1 MSQEVMNSTNIQQS
15 ELWEIA
21 HKLVSFNT
29 VSQYTNVPAA
39 EFLANYL
46 DGSGFSVQLLT
57 QDVYDVSKATV
68 IAWAGPQEP
77 DGLIISGH
85 TDIVPFDKQP
95 GWKSDPLVMY
105 EDGERIFGRGV
116 TDMKVFLAQA
126 ILASK
131 SLSLSALR
139 RPLVY
144 VFTYD
149 EEVAAQGSGRL
160 VSVLPAL
167 FKDYPLPKIALI
179 GEPTGFEVYPAHKGY
194 ATFDIR
200 VHGKGGHSSVPAS
213 GLNAIDTMA
222 SVIRVIQD
230 VARELQQSATAEN
243 RALFPEVPYSTFN
256 SGMIN
261 GGLAPNMIADEC
273 RLTVSIRVAPGD
285 DARKIIQRVHECIDS
300 EITGRVKAIAPEGG
314 VFIENVV
321 VCPPLRSP
329 SEGPFCD
336 LLRRVTGKD
345 FAGGVSFATDGGNF
359 QRIGI
364 DSYICGPGI
373 LSEAH
378 QPNESIPVANFYSGL
393 DYLEQVIYDWCVKE
407 RTA

>member
-1 MSQEVMNSTNIQQS
+1 MSSANIQQS

-21 HKLVSFNT
+21 SRLVSFNT

-46 DGSGFSVQLLT
+46 DDCGLTVQLLM

-68 IAWAGPQEP
+68 VAWAGPPEP

-95 GWKSDPLVMY
+95 GWKSDPLLMHQ
-105 EDGERIFGRGV
+105 DGDRIFGRGV

-126 ILASK
+126 VLACKDLTMS
-131 SLSLSALR
+131 SLR

-144 VFTYD
+144 IFTYD

-160 VSVLPAL
+160 VSLLPNL
-167 FKDYPLPKIALI
+167 FKDYPLPKVALI
-179 GEPTGFEVYPAHKGY
+179 GEPTSFDIYPAHKGY
-194 ATFDIR
+194 ATFDVR

-222 SVIRVIQD
+222 DVIHVIQK
-230 VARELQQSATAEN
+230 VGKELERSVSVEN
-243 RALFPEVPYSTFN
+243 RQLFPEVPYSTFN
-256 SGMIN
+256 SGMIS

-285 DARKIIQRVHECIDS
+285 DAQKIIQMVRERVES
-300 EITGRVKAIAPEGG
+300 EIAGRVKDAASEGG

-321 VCPPLRSP
+321 SCPPLRSS

-336 LLRRVTGKD
+336 LLCRVIGKD
-345 FAGGVSFATDGGNF
+345 LAGGVSFATDGGNF
-359 QRIGI
+359 QTIGI
-364 DSYICGPGI
+364 NSYVCGPGI
-373 LSEAH
+373 LAQAH
-378 QPNESIPVANFYSGL
+378 QPNESIPAANFSSGL
-393 DYLEQVIYDWCVKE
+393 DYLEQVIYDWCIKE
-407 RTA
+407 HT

>member
-1 MSQEVMNSTNIQQS
+1 MSSANIQQS

-21 HKLVSFNT
+21 SKLVSFNT

-39 EFLANYL
+39 EFLANHL
-46 DGSGFSVQLLT
+46 DDCGLTVQLLM

-68 IAWAGPQEP
+68 VAWAGPPEP

-95 GWKSDPLVMY
+95 GWKSDPLLMHQ
-105 EDGERIFGRGV
+105 DGEQIFGRGV

-126 ILASK
+126 VLACK
-131 SLSLSALR
+131 DLTLSSLR

-144 VFTYD
+144 IFTYD

-160 VSVLPAL
+160 VSLLPNL
-167 FKDYPLPKIALI
+167 FRDYPLPKIALI
-179 GEPTGFEVYPAHKGY
+179 GEPTGFDIYPAHKGY
-194 ATFDIR
+194 ATFDVR

-222 SVIRVIQD
+222 DVIHVIQQ
-230 VARELQQSATAEN
+230 VGKELERSVSVEN
-243 RALFPEVPYSTFN
+243 RQLFPEVPYSTFN
-256 SGMIN
+256 SGMIS

-285 DARKIIQRVHECIDS
+285 DAQKIIQMVRERVES
-300 EITGRVKAIAPEGG
+300 EIASHMKTKAPDGG

-321 VCPPLRSP
+321 SCPPLRSP
-329 SEGPFCD
+329 SEGAFCD
-336 LLRRVTGKD
+336 LLCRVTGKD
-345 FAGGVSFATDGGNF
+345 LAGGVSFATDGGNF
-359 QRIGI
+359 QTIGI
-364 DSYICGPGI
+364 DSYVCGPGI
-373 LSEAH
+373 LAQAH
-378 QPNESIPVANFYSGL
+378 QPNESIPAANFSSGL

-407 RTA
+407 ENGAAL

>member
-1 MSQEVMNSTNIQQS
+1 MSSANIQQS

-21 HKLVSFNT
+21 SKLVSFNT

-46 DGSGFSVQLLT
+46 DDCGLTVQLLM

-68 IAWAGPQEP
+68 VAWAGPAGP

-95 GWKSDPLVMY
+95 GWKSDPLLMHQ
-105 EDGERIFGRGV
+105 DGEQIFGRGV

-126 ILASK
+126 VLACK
-131 SLSLSALR
+131 SLTLSSLR

-144 VFTYD
+144 IFTYD

-160 VSVLPAL
+160 VSLLPNL
-167 FKDYPLPKIALI
+167 FRDYPLPKIALI
-179 GEPTGFEVYPAHKGY
+179 GEPTGFDIYPAHKGY
-194 ATFDIR
+194 ATFDVR

-222 SVIRVIQD
+222 DVIHVIQE
-230 VARELQQSATAEN
+230 VGKELERSVSVEN
-243 RALFPEVPYSTFN
+243 RQLFPEVPYSTFN
-256 SGMIN
+256 SGMIS

-285 DARKIIQRVHECIDS
+285 DAQKIIQTVRERVES
-300 EITGRVKAIAPEGG
+300 EIAGRVKAAAPEGG
-314 VFIENVV
+314 VFIENAVI
-321 VCPPLRSP
+321 CPPLRSP
-329 SEGPFCD
+329 SEGAFCD
-336 LLRRVTGKD
+336 LLCRVTGKEL
-345 FAGGVSFATDGGNF
+345 AGGVSFATDGGNF
-359 QRIGI
+359 QTIGI
-364 DSYICGPGI
+364 DSYVCGPGI
-373 LSEAH
+373 LAQAH
-378 QPNESIPVANFYSGL
+378 QPNESIPAANFSSGL

-407 RTA
+407 ENGAAL